1 MGIFLIR
8 REEEEWRSADETKKE
23 KHIEKNRKKI
33 ICREAKFSKICRA
46 KKRKKFRMKIGRDV
60 TIKRDK
66 ISRNKQT
73 A

>member
-46 KKRKKFRMKIGRDV
+46 KKKKKI
-60 TIKRDK
+60 
-66 ISRNKQT
+66 
-73 A
+73 